1 MERIINRS
9 LIEYYRVNISYCRLK
24 IKYRGIGSRFFQ
36 PIYHESLANLYNLP
50 SIDFHFYGYRL
61 SNRFIGSTVSSLTR
75 LRANLP
81 PDNKHLGE
89 RITTV
94 KHLRLWS
101 RIHAAIYPPCNF
113 GGVFVFRKRFSFNPV
128 NRGVHCLALVNE
140 HDISPRFQ
148 PSTLSPPIFPCL
160 RASRSTRPARGIP

>member
-9 LIEYYRVNISYCRLK
+9 LIEYYRVNTSYCRLK

-89 RITTV
+89 RIQLWNIFV
-94 KHLRLWS
+94 YDRGSAPPFILR
-101 RIHAAIYPPCNF
+101 AISAEYSF
-113 GGVFVFRKRFSFNPV
+113 FRKRFSFNPV
-128 NRGVHCLALVNE
+128 NRGVHCLVLVNE